1 MAPRISTEVSAEDFL
16 TAYFRAKGILKC
28 CFTVYPYHIGLQEQG
43 QALRELGDLD
53 RKLLQLCWGLFG
65 PSVSGQFSL
74 RRKCQRVIVG
84 RIGINYRPANQ
95 FEAAEDYDMFGDQV
109 VGDKIIG
116 DLKEKGHAV
125 LSLWGTEYMFA
136 GPLRFKSL
144 ACPLI
149 CEEGGL
155 PTADQITKLIPELD
169 REATNERFIPG
180 GQQILAC
187 YFVLHAANGQ
197 MLLAPFKKVE
207 EYDPQKAKNI
217 GEVEEGFGQ
226 LIFYPEGDRRAG
238 IDYTEH
244 LFRG

>member
-1 MAPRISTEVSAEDFL
+1 MTLRISTEVLAEDFL
-16 TAYFRAKGILKC
+16 IVYFRTRGILKC

-43 QALRELGDLD
+43 QALRELGDID
-53 RKLLQLCWGLFG
+53 HKLLQLCWGLFG

-74 RRKCQRVIVG
+74 RRKCQRVLVG

-95 FEAAEDYDMFGDQV
+95 FEADEDYDMFGDQV
-109 VGDKIIG
+109 VGDKITG
-116 DLKEKGHAV
+116 DPKEKGHAV
-125 LSLWGTEYMFA
+125 LSLWGTEFMFA
-136 GPLRFKSL
+136 GPMRFKSL

-155 PTADQITKLIPELD
+155 PTMDQIAKLIPELD
-169 REATNERFIPG
+169 REAANERFIPG

-187 YFVLHAANGQ
+187 YFALHAANGQ

-217 GEVEEGFGQ
+217 GEMELQKDQ
-226 LIFYPEGDRRAG
+226 LVFYPEGDRSAPIG
-238 IDYTEH
+238 YTEH
-244 LFRG
+244 LF